1 MVSSSQEKPIDPSQF
16 FTNFSATQQ
25 LLPPNTTT
33 TTTTPATVT
42 ARKTQELLLSL
53 NKPHS
58 KDRHKKVEG
67 RGTRVRIPA
76 DCAARIFQLTRELGH
91 RTSGQTIEWLLDHVP
106 ASHFPTAT
114 TAAATSSDN
123 IAVATNSTLCV
134 SPSETSNAAC
144 NSASSLPR
152 SKKKISGL
160 KKSNTPLHDSL
171 NSRASL
177 SGGFFPTSNSLYA
190 STLSAPTR
198 EETEIAR
205 IPMAVVE
212 PERKKED
219 LRGEFDLFPGA
230 HGSLP
235 NMSFTSLLMQLER
248 E

>member
-1 MVSSSQEKPIDPSQF
+1 MYKNVLIIKPQSPSKILLLRTPLTLTMVSSSQEKPIDPSQF

-160 KKSNTPLHDSL
+160 KKT
-171 NSRASL
+171 
-177 SGGFFPTSNSLYA
+177 
-190 STLSAPTR
+190 PTR